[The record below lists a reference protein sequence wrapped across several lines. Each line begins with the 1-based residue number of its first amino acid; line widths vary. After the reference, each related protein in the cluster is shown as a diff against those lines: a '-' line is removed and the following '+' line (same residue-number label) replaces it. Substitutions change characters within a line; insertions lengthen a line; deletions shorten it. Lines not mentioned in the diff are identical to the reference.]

1 LEKRRLEM
9 GLQSYLALAR
19 KSLLALGM
27 SFLPLS
33 SAWAHVTVHP
43 QEAPAGSYTKLTFR
57 VPHGCDGSPTKR
69 LRVQIPEGFVSV
81 KPMVHPLWNIE
92 TVTRPLKTPY
102 ESHGKM
108 ITETVAEVIWSGGSL
123 PDGLMDEFSIS
134 AKLPNRPGEVIPIPV
149 IQECEKGMHRWIQVA
164 QSGEDPKSLP
174 EPAPLLKLTGGGGGQ
189 GHGHGTR

>member
-1 LEKRRLEM
+1 M

-81 KPMVHPLWNIE
+81 KPMVHPLWKIE
-92 TVTRPLKTPY
+92 TVKRPLKTPY

-164 QSGEDPKSLP
+164 QPGEDPKSLP